1 MLTTLMKF
9 GEHRVD
15 RFFQP
20 EQTGKEFGFYVCADL
35 KEPGGYCKEAKHQ
48 LYFGLAVIHSQG
60 ELKNLAGIYID
71 INHPENL
78 LRPAYVAL
86 KQDLLEGNFHRVV
99 MFQNSILCSH
109 GEAKKDLAGL
119 GLQIRN
125 LELFTFAPG
134 KFEIVPFSHH

>member
-9 GEHRVD
+9 GGYRVD
-15 RFFQP
+15 RFFQL

-35 KEPGGYCKEAKHQ
+35 MEPDGYCREAKHQ

-99 MFQNSILCSH
+99 MIQNSILRSH

-119 GLQIRN
+119 ALQIRN
-125 LELFTFAPG
+125 LELFTFGPG
-134 KFEIVPFSHH
+134 KFEIVPFSRP